1 MSCEVK
7 SMNKFRSSLI
17 PGSERAAVN
26 PLIKGKR
33 MRGVESDNL
42 TSIPIDRSEART
54 ADHREG
60 DRHRL
65 SEELVKVDHG
75 GRSSDAELINLSG
88 GGAMVRVDFTPRLW
102 DRVDLHLGEGSA
114 IECAVRWVR
123 GDRVGLE
130 FAHETKIEGD
140 AAKRDAVL
148 LDVIQRTFASVEAI
162 PAPPA
167 PETNQPEPTEPD
179 EELRRGDRR
188 HPLIWTGQLLYNHDM
203 HPVRL
208 RNISSSGALVEC
220 AHTLPEGVEVM
231 LDLGAGVQ
239 LFATVSWCRG
249 DQSGLAF
256 TEAFDLSRLADARA
270 PEVAPQRWVRP
281 GFLDATA
288 NQDSPWDRQWNRASL
303 SELREDLEGFMK
315 R

>member
-1 MSCEVK
+1 
-7 SMNKFRSSLI
+7 MNKFRSSLI
-17 PGSERAAVN
+17 PGREQAASAN
-26 PLIKGKR
+26 PLIRGKST
-33 MRGVESDNL
+33 RGVESDNL
-42 TSIPIDRSEART
+42 TSIPIDRAEART

-65 SEELVKVDHG
+65 SEELVKVDHN

-88 GGAMVRVDFTPRLW
+88 GGAMVRVTFMPRLW
-102 DRVDLHLGEGSA
+102 DRVDLHLGNGSP

-167 PETNQPEPTEPD
+167 PERARHETAESD
-179 EELRRGDRR
+179 EESRRGDRR

-220 AHTLPEGVEVM
+220 AHSFPEGVEIM

-256 TEAFDLSRLADARA
+256 TEAFDLSRLAEARA
-270 PEVAPQRWVRP
+270 PEVTPQRWVRP
-281 GFLDATA
+281 GFLDNAA
-288 NQDSPWDRQWNRASL
+288 NNGSPWDSQWNRASIA
-303 SELREDLEGFMK
+303 ELREDLEGFMK